1 MSNQIQ
7 KLFSIMGFGGGKVN
21 IKSNVYG
28 GAGGRYSTLGSS
40 SRYGTDDT
48 NRHSPTTGTAVTD
61 RYLSTYYA
69 KMTEIKSY
77 EMSDISDMIVSVFKD
92 YIVNFMNKTGSIVTI
107 KDQNGDIDK
116 QRTEKVN
123 DILLNDLKIHEIVK
137 THLSEIIYYG
147 GYHFMVIPYRDETG
161 HTGLSRRDLY
171 DPVVVVSRTKN
182 HNEVTYIARGKDG
195 KIYEIPMK
203 ECIKIG
209 GDDLRLMNDM
219 SEDSYN
225 SISAIKHDNSKDLT
239 NRDQICSDEF
249 YSASKPLYYSVT
261 HKVKEYLLKDTII
274 SLLSIKDL
282 VQPLLLMIHVDKG
295 TSIEAAN
302 ELTKKAENLI
312 NKYTDLSAVLSAQFG
327 ISDLID
333 ALLNNVRVLP
343 DYSSSMS
350 NMGTVDLN
358 KINQKIQEIRMELE
372 NVRDSVLNAM
382 GIPGDIFTGRATKW
396 EALKTS
402 ERLNSRINFYVS
414 MLKSSIAEA
423 AKIVILNIYDDEL
436 DPDSIEVHM
445 FSKTTVEYNNMT
457 NNGEIVQTL
466 ISQIGTIVE
475 VAVRTLETAGPLFD
489 QSAYLEYITTMLK
502 NIDPSIDSFTSKDQ
516 VEEYL
521 KMLRAKQQMMA
532 QQGMMGM
539 NDEY

>member
-1 MSNQIQ
+1 
-7 KLFSIMGFGGGKVN
+7 
-21 IKSNVYG
+21 
-28 GAGGRYSTLGSS
+28 
-40 SRYGTDDT
+40 
-48 NRHSPTTGTAVTD
+48 
-61 RYLSTYYA
+61 
-69 KMTEIKSY
+69 
-77 EMSDISDMIVSVFKD
+77 
-92 YIVNFMNKTGSIVTI
+92 
-107 KDQNGDIDK
+107 
-116 QRTEKVN
+116 
-123 DILLNDLKIHEIVK
+123 
-137 THLSEIIYYG
+137 
-147 GYHFMVIPYRDETG
+147 
-161 HTGLSRRDLY
+161 
-171 DPVVVVSRTKN
+171 
-182 HNEVTYIARGKDG
+182 
-195 KIYEIPMK
+195 
-203 ECIKIG
+203 
-209 GDDLRLMNDM
+209 
-219 SEDSYN
+219 
-225 SISAIKHDNSKDLT
+225 
-239 NRDQICSDEF
+239 
-249 YSASKPLYYSVT
+249 
-261 HKVKEYLLKDTII
+261 
-274 SLLSIKDL
+274 
-282 VQPLLLMIHVDKG
+282 MIHVDKG